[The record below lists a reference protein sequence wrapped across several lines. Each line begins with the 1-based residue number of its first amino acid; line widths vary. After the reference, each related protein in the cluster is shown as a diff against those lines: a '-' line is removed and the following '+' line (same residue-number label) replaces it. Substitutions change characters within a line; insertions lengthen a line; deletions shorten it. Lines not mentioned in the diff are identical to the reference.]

1 MTPEPI
7 SPSIP
12 TYPVR
17 VWEVMLIVLG
27 AIALI
32 GLGMVGLGI
41 KLLNNAFE
49 PWRAE
54 LIARSLM
61 DYTIP
66 GGSQGVFGVNLGG
79 VKLASV
85 RSLTEPPDVILLV
98 GKTPMNQDAGEADVR
113 ELGDDL
119 PTAPTKPP
127 DDGFMAETSR
137 TETKT
142 FCGKATPVAIE
153 TGQQTLSN
161 QPSSLPALRYTVKLT
176 EENTE
181 RLVVL
186 TVNGANAP
194 SKADAI
200 FNSLQCK

>member
-1 MTPEPI
+1 MPPTAPPI
-7 SPSIP
+7 PP
-12 TYPVR
+12 YPVR
-17 VWEVMLIVLG
+17 VWEVILIVLG

-32 GLGMVGLGI
+32 SLGMVGLGI
-41 KLLNNAFE
+41 KLLNHAFE

-85 RSLTEPPDVILLV
+85 RSVTEPPDIILLV
-98 GKTPMNQDAGEADVR
+98 GKTPITKDAGEAELR
-113 ELGDDL
+113 EAGDDL
-119 PTAPTKPP
+119 PPTPTNAP
-127 DDGFMAETSR
+127 DDGFVPSTSR
-137 TETKT
+137 TETKS
-142 FCGKATPVAIE
+142 FCGKSTPVAIE
-153 TGQQTLSN
+153 TGQQTLGN
-161 QPSSLPALRYTVKLT
+161 QPLPLSAIRYTVKLT

-186 TVNGANAP
+186 TVNGANAEK
-194 SKADAI
+194 KATVV
-200 FNSLQCK
+200 FNSLKCK